1 MHAARF
7 LLTPA
12 LLLVLAGCATPPPA
26 DDPDAVAEYREN
38 NDPAEPTNRAMFAV
52 HEAIDRNVLQ
62 PIAEAYRAVVPQP
75 IRTGVRNVLGNA
87 RTPVILTNDLL
98 QGEGDRA
105 RITLG
110 RFMVNTVFGLGGI
123 FDVARTWGVEGHSE
137 DFGQTLA
144 VWGVGEGPYIFFPIL
159 GPSNLRDGIGF
170 GVDLASNPIS
180 YLGQGVIV
188 DVVGYSRIGLT
199 VVDTREDLLDAI
211 NGVRATS
218 LDPYSTLRSAYRQR
232 RQYEIRNQSGG
243 PRGPTSP
250 SGSIGFGQ
258 GVQQTPG
265 R

>member
-1 MHAARF
+1 MLAARF
-7 LLTPA
+7 LLP
-12 LLLVLAGCATPPPA
+12 LSLVLALGACATPPLD
-26 DDPDAVAEYREN
+26 DDPEAQAEYREN

-52 HEAIDRNVLQ
+52 HEALDRNVLQ
-62 PIAEAYRAVVPQP
+62 PIAEAYRAVFPQP
-75 IRTGVRNVLGNA
+75 IRTGVRNVLGNL

-98 QGEGDRA
+98 QGEADRA

-110 RFMVNTVFGLGGI
+110 RFMVNTVFGVGGI
-123 FDVARTWGVEGHSE
+123 FDVARHWGVEGHSE

-144 VWGVGEGPYIFFPIL
+144 VWGVGEGPYIFIPLL
-159 GPSNLRDGIGF
+159 GPSNLRDGVGF
-170 GVDLASNPIS
+170 GVDMATNPIS

-188 DVVGYSRIGLT
+188 EAAGWTRVGLT

-218 LDPYSTLRSAYRQR
+218 LDPYTTLRSAYRQR
-232 RQYEIRNQSGG
+232 RQYEIRNMSGG

-250 SGSIGFGQ
+250 AGSIGFGQ
-258 GVQQTPG
+258 GVGQTPD

>member
-12 LLLVLAGCATPPPA
+12 LLLALAACATPPPA

-38 NDPAEPTNRAMFAV
+38 NDPAEPTNRALFAV

-62 PIAEAYRAVVPQP
+62 PVAEAYRAVVPQP
-75 IRTGVRNVLGNA
+75 IRTGVRNLLGNA
-87 RTPVILTNDLL
+87 RTPVILANDVL
-98 QGEGDRA
+98 QGESDRA

-123 FDVARTWGVEGHSE
+123 FDVARRWGVEGHSE

-144 VWGVGEGPYIFFPIL
+144 VWGVGEGPYIFIPIL
-159 GPSNLRDGIGF
+159 GPSNLRDGVGF
-170 GVDLASNPIS
+170 GVDWMTNPLS

-188 DVVGYSRIGLT
+188 ETLAWTRVGMT

-232 RQYEIRNQSGG
+232 RQYEIRNLGGG

-250 SGSIGFGQ
+250 AGSIGFGQ
-258 GVQQTPG
+258 GVQQRPD